1 MRCHTVQ
8 IFFITLILQ
17 IVSTIDINA
26 KRKLLIPIFFYFVF
40 LIHQIYLHL
49 IQSVIIRQIGELLK
63 LNPDIHNNQLD
74 EGRIINVPVSKV
86 VLNGDP
92 NRNALDQEDSDE
104 VLVLAAEDKNAQGS
118 SDPDGKAH

>member
-1 MRCHTVQ
+1 MKALLAGILCLVTSISYGQMIKMGGLVSSRYDTHVVEKGETLYSISKSFNTTV
-8 IFFITLILQ
+8 
-17 IVSTIDINA
+17 
-26 KRKLLIPIFFYFVF
+26 
-40 LIHQIYLHL
+40 
-49 IQSVIIRQIGELLK
+49 GELLK

-104 VLVLAAEDKNAQGS
+104 VLVLAAEDINEQGS